1 MRFNPGTFQMQT
13 RLPGIYYFIETSLS
27 SVYIDFRFLSRSQIL
42 SATSSDEQHS
52 SKALMDVLKEMSR
65 KRIRVQVTM

>member
-1 MRFNPGTFQMQT
+1 MQT
-13 RLPGIYYFIETSLS
+13 RLPGIYYFIEISLS

-52 SKALMDVLKEMSR
+52 SKKSLLDTLKEMSR